1 MPRRNRL
8 AVGIL
13 LGVLSMMTPASA
25 GADTP
30 AGPERRTVT
39 VTGIGEVATAPD
51 LAIVTVA
58 VETTAPKANDAA
70 RENAQR
76 SERVSA
82 ALKALLGKDD
92 KIETSGYSLDPRY
105 AVPPRGEQAEPRITG
120 YVARND
126 VRVQTK
132 KIDAVG
138 ALVDAAI
145 AAGAN
150 RISGVQFTL
159 DTRSAALRSAL
170 QKAGVEA
177 RAQAEAVATALGVSL
192 RRVVSASTTAPAFIQ
207 PRRVEAFG
215 MRADVAA
222 APPTPIEPGEVTV
235 SATLQVT
242 YEIE

>member
-1 MPRRNRL
+1 MSTLNGL
-8 AVGIL
+8 ALVTLAGL
-13 LGVLSMMTPASA
+13 ACMVARSPA
-25 GADTP
+25 GAETAP
-30 AGPERRTVT
+30 GPERRTIT
-39 VTGIGEVATAPD
+39 VTGLGEVATSPD

-76 SERVSA
+76 SERVAA

-92 KIETSGYSLDPRY
+92 KIETTGYSLDPRY

-132 KIDAVG
+132 QIDAVG

-145 AAGAN
+145 TAGAN

-159 DTRSAALRSAL
+159 NSRGAHLRSAV
-170 QKAGVEA
+170 QQAGAEA

-192 RRVVSASTTAPAFIQ
+192 KRVVSASTVAPVMIH
-207 PRRVEAFG
+207 PRHVEAYG

>member
-1 MPRRNRL
+1 MSTLNGFGL
-8 AVGIL
+8 ITL
-13 LGVLSMMTPASA
+13 LGLAYMVVTAPARAETA
-25 GADTP
+25 GGTD
-30 AGPERRTVT
+30 RRTIT
-39 VTGIGEVATAPD
+39 VTGVGEVATSPD

-58 VETTAPKANDAA
+58 VETTAPKATDAA

-150 RISGVQFTL
+150 RISGIQFTL
-159 DTRSAALRSAL
+159 DTRSVQLRTAL
-170 QKAGVEA
+170 QKAGAEA

-192 RRVVSASTTAPAFIQ
+192 KRVVSASTAAPPFIQ